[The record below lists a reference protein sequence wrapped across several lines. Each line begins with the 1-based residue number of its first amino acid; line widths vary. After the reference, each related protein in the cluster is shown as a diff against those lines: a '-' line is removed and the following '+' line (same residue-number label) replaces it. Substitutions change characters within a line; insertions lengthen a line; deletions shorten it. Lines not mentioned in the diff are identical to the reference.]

1 MSAKP
6 ICSDAEFIQL
16 FREFGPAGAC
26 NALGINQR
34 NVHTRRRA
42 LERRLGI
49 TIASPVEPGS
59 PQKAPTFTAPDAPAR
74 IPLEISDGVVLVGSD
89 SHYWPGVVTT
99 AHRAFVKFNRDLKP
113 KFVIKNGDELDFPS
127 ISRFMPIGWENRPKV
142 QDEIENTQTMLHE
155 ITEQNKNAQ
164 YLWPLG
170 NHDAR
175 FETRLAHAAPEF
187 AKVHGVHLKDHF
199 PRWKPCWSVWLND
212 DVVVKHRYKGGQH
225 ATKQNTLWSGKTMVT
240 GHLHALQVRPH
251 SDYNG
256 TRWGVDTGT
265 MAEPY
270 GPQFVDY
277 TEDSPKDW
285 RTGFVVL
292 TFHKGRL
299 LWPEVVSVI
308 GDGQVSFRG
317 QVIQV

>member
-1 MSAKP
+1 MANP
-6 ICSDAEFIQL
+6 ICGDKEFIQL
-16 FREFGPAGAC
+16 FNEYGPAATA
-26 NALGINQR
+26 NALQV
-34 NVHTRRRA
+34 NVRSVHSRRRA
-42 LERRLGI
+42 LEKRKGI
-49 TIASPVEPGS
+49 TLVSPVDPGD
-59 PQKAPTFTAPDAPAR
+59 PKMAPKFIAPEAAPR
-74 IPLEISDGVVLVGSD
+74 IPINIQDGVVLVGSD
-89 SHYWPGVVTT
+89 SHYWPGIVST
-99 AHRAFVKFNRDLKP
+99 AHKAFVKLNKELKP
-113 KFVIKNGDELDFPS
+113 RLVIKNGDELDFPS

-142 QDEIENTQTMLHE
+142 QEEIENTQDMLHE
-155 ITEQNKNAQ
+155 ITEANKNAQ

-187 AKVHGVHLKDHF
+187 ARVQGVHLKDHF
-199 PRWKPCWSVWLND
+199 PRWKPCWSVWINE
-212 DVVVKHRYKGGQH
+212 DVVVKHRWKGGQH
-225 ATKQNTLWSGKTMVT
+225 ATKQNTLWAGKTMVT

-285 RTGFVVL
+285 RSGFVVL

-299 LWPEVVSVI
+299 LWPELVSVMSEKE
-308 GDGQVSFRG
+308 VSFRG
-317 QVIQV
+317 RVIRV